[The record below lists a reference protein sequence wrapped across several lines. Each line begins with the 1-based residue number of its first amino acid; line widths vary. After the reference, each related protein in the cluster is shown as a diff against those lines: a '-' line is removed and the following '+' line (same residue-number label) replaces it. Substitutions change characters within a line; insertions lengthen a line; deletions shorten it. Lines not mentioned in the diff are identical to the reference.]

1 MGAAALRADDG
12 HAFACMGAYFG
23 TGGRAFPDGTDDL
36 TCAMS
41 LRAVAGVRCCC
52 HVDVWSTFLCPSLDE
67 ISAHNVGVCVTYPC
81 YI

>member
-12 HAFACMGAYFG
+12 RAFACMGAYFG

-41 LRAVAGVRCCC
+41 LCQLLRVY
-52 HVDVWSTFLCPSLDE
+52 DVVVMLMYGQLFSVQ
-67 ISAHNVGVCVTYPC
+67 A
-81 YI
+81 